1 MTTSAEIK
9 KLARLYE
16 ADLCGIA
23 PVERFENAPKGFHPQ
38 DIYDG
43 AKSVIVLA
51 VREPKSTFH
60 SKSPVPY
67 TFTSEVALNKVS
79 KILLALILELEKRNV
94 IAIPVPSEPYEYWD
108 KESMTGK
115 GILSLKHAG
124 HLAGL
129 GAIGRNT
136 LLVNRK
142 YGNLIRLGAIITN
155 VILEGDPME
164 KQIFCDDSCSLCMDT
179 CPAGA
184 IENNSVSQKKCRPHS
199 GITTE
204 KGYSLYVCHNCR
216 KVCPSCEGFDDSES
230 APLELSKILRVK
242 FEDSCLMK

>member
-1 MTTSAEIK
+1 MTTSSEIK
-9 KLARLYE
+9 KLARLHG

-23 PVERFENAPKGFHPQ
+23 SVDRFDFAPKGFHPS

-43 AKSVIVLA
+43 AKSVIVIA
-51 VREPKSTFH
+51 VREIKSAFY

-67 TFTSEVALNKVS
+67 TFTSEVVLNKVYN
-79 KILLALILELEKRNV
+79 ITIELIKELERRNV
-94 IAIPVPSEPYEYWD
+94 TAIPVPSEPYEYWD

-124 HLAGL
+124 ELAGL
-129 GAIGRNT
+129 GVIGRNT

-155 VILEGDPME
+155 AVLEGDPLE
-164 KQIFCDDSCSLCMDT
+164 KQVFCGDSCNLCIDN
-179 CPAGA
+179 CPAAA

-199 GITTE
+199 CIITE
-204 KGYSLYVCHNCR
+204 KGYSLYVCNNCR
-216 KVCPSCEGFDDSES
+216 RICPNCEGFENDFTKT
-230 APLELSKILRVK
+230 LELNKIIMVK
-242 FEDSCLMK
+242 NLMT